1 MVPFFLEKYWPE
13 APGNI
18 ASLPGLIRI
27 SLTYFVEENSPW
39 SYGYVMQKGEI
50 KVFAA
55 DKVPFT

>member
-1 MVPFFLEKYWPE
+1 MNIYNNCFNKE
-13 APGNI
+13 AYI
-18 ASLPGLIRI
+18 LKKKI

-39 SYGYVMQKGEI
+39 SYGCVMQKGEI